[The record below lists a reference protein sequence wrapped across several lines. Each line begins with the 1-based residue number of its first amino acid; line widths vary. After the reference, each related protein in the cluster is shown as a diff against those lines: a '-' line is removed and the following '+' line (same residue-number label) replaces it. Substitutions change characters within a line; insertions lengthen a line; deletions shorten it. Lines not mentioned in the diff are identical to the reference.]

1 MPDQLVAEYISTIYK
16 YRGLLPFDNSESLSR
31 REIAN
36 WSDEA
41 LAKYFV
47 YVLRREQNICKI
59 LEESKQKNLKAEIE
73 LSDTL
78 EQYLVDTNEIDNG
91 PDEEPTLD
99 TDDFLGAKEPNER
112 TMKLSHRR
120 WKLSN
125 LWADIYG
132 SFKASFFDIF
142 IFFLK

>member
-36 WSDEA
+36 WSDE
-41 LAKYFV
+41 
-47 YVLRREQNICKI
+47 
-59 LEESKQKNLKAEIE
+59 SKQKYLNAEIE
-73 LSDTL
+73 LSDSL
-78 EQYLVDTNEIDNG
+78 EQYLVDTYEIDNG

-120 WKLSN
+120 
-125 LWADIYG
+125 
-132 SFKASFFDIF
+132 
-142 IFFLK
+142 

>member
-16 YRGLLPFDNSESLSR
+16 YRGLLPFDKSESLSR
-31 REIAN
+31 RDIAN

-47 YVLRREQNICKI
+47 YVLRREQKICKI
-59 LEESKQKNLKAEIE
+59 LEESKQKHLNAEIE
-73 LSDTL
+73 LSDSL
-78 EQYLVDTNEIDNG
+78 EQYLVDTYEIDNG
-91 PDEEPTLD
+91 PDEDPTLD

-120 WKLSN
+120 
-125 LWADIYG
+125 
-132 SFKASFFDIF
+132 
-142 IFFLK
+142 

>member
-47 YVLRREQNICKI
+47 YVLRREQNICKKDKMSVSVSFNLGLI
-59 LEESKQKNLKAEIE
+59 CMLSGKNECT
-73 LSDTL
+73 TL
-78 EQYLVDTNEIDNG
+78 Y
-91 PDEEPTLD
+91 
-99 TDDFLGAKEPNER
+99 R
-112 TMKLSHRR
+112 
-120 WKLSN
+120 
-125 LWADIYG
+125 
-132 SFKASFFDIF
+132 ASVLCGFVSVC
-142 IFFLK
+142 L

>member
-31 REIAN
+31 RDIAN

-59 LEESKQKNLKAEIE
+59 LEESKQKHLNAEIE
-73 LSDTL
+73 LSDSL
-78 EQYLVDTNEIDNG
+78 EQYLVDTYEIDNG

-99 TDDFLGAKEPNER
+99 TDDFLGAKEPNEH

-120 WKLSN
+120 
-125 LWADIYG
+125 
-132 SFKASFFDIF
+132 
-142 IFFLK
+142 